1 MNNDDPMSWLSEEAI
16 RSRARELY
24 RQRGRED
31 GRDQDDWFRAEK
43 ELTDSY
49 LERCFEALVQKRKA

>member
-1 MNNDDPMSWLSEEAI
+1 MNNDNPMSWLSEETI

-24 RQRGRED
+24 LERGRED

-49 LERCFEALVQKRKA
+49 LEHCFQALVQKRSA